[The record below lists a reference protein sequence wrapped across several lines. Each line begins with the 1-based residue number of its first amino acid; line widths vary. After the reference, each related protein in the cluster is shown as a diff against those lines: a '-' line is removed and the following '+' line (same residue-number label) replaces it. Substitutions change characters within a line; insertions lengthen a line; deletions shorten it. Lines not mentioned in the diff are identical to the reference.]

1 MATLEFNFE
10 GSIIKIKCS
19 LNERIEEAI
28 KKFIKEAKQKKED
41 LYFFYGGSF
50 LNENL
55 PFNKLANK
63 ADQER
68 KTPAIHGVAAP
79 RRKARDSAIADSA
92 ETYRT
97 EYSSPRASHN
107 SSYSA

>member
-41 LYFFYGGSF
+41 LYFFYGGSV

-68 KTPAIHGVAAP
+68 KTMSILVN
-79 RRKARDSAIADSA
+79 KIVSEQKILKKS
-92 ETYRT
+92 
-97 EYSSPRASHN
+97 EYIICPEC
-107 SSYSA
+107 